1 MIWGRERW
9 RSEWRQLQ
17 DVDWQGLDVK
27 EAGEWPALLKALCGG
42 LAFVIAVG
50 GLSWWLVSD
59 KRAELEAA
67 QRQEA
72 RLLNEYR
79 SKVSEAAFLPE
90 VREQLEELEEQMAT
104 MRAMLPTSAE
114 IPSLLDS
121 ISDAAVENNLSIEAI
136 RLRPTVSNTH
146 YVEHPLDI
154 QVRGGYHELAQFVA
168 DISQLARIVT
178 QHDLTLAPAGQS
190 GDSLRISLLARTYS
204 YIEAVEGEEPAP

>member
-90 VREQLEELEEQMAT
+90 VREQLDELEEQMAT
-104 MRAMLPTSAE
+104 MR
-114 IPSLLDS
+114 
-121 ISDAAVENNLSIEAI
+121 
-136 RLRPTVSNTH
+136 
-146 YVEHPLDI
+146 
-154 QVRGGYHELAQFVA
+154 
-168 DISQLARIVT
+168 
-178 QHDLTLAPAGQS
+178 
-190 GDSLRISLLARTYS
+190 
-204 YIEAVEGEEPAP
+204 